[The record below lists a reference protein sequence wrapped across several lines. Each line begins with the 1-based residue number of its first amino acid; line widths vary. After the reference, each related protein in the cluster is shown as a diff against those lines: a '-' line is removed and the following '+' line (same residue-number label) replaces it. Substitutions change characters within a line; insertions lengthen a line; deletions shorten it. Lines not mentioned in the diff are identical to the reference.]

1 MSSYTNTDR
10 VNALRL
16 LRTMS
21 SSDVAEVIG
30 CQRRTVSRWAAA
42 AGMDIRTGRG
52 GAKKQIPDS
61 TERKIARLY
70 RWKHGIREIGR
81 MVGWSATTVMR
92 SLRRQGLHQ

>member
-1 MSSYTNTDR
+1 MSSYTNTER

-21 SSDVAEVIG
+21 SSDVADVIG

-70 RWKHGIREIGR
+70 KQHGIRKIGR

-92 SLRRQGLHQ
+92 SLRRQGLHT